1 MSKIE
6 CKGDN
11 SNQPEEKKSLGLDLA
26 LLALVVQDFQ

>member
-11 SNQPEEKKSLGLDLA
+11 STPAEEKTSLGLDLA
-26 LLALVVQDFQ
+26 LLALVVGGFQ